1 MTDPITPERRV
12 EILAHAERYRW
23 RPYLGLE
30 AMARHIT
37 ELFDEVDRLNGEVA
51 RLEAAR
57 ERAARIAGRLEYQRD
72 EVRRQLA
79 EARAELAEREDDAP
93 SRIAAELDRDE
104 AREIARLAY
113 RLWLSPQ
120 MQQIVGKDG
129 ALACSTAEALGVD
142 ALPDWLTADHSE
154 AVR

>member
-1 MTDPITPERRV
+1 MTDPITPEYRA
-12 EILAHAERYRW
+12 EILAHAERFRW
-23 RPYLGLE
+23 RAYPGL
-30 AMARHIT
+30 ALMAQHIG
-37 ELFDEVDRLNGEVA
+37 ELFDEIDRLNGEVS
-51 RLEAAR
+51 RLEAGR

-72 EVRRQLA
+72 EVRRHLN
-79 EARAELAEREDDAP
+79 EARAELVEREDDVP

-129 ALACSTAEALGVD
+129 ELASSTAEALGVEV
-142 ALPDWLTADHSE
+142 LPDWLTVEEPAN
-154 AVR
+154 A

>member
-1 MTDPITPERRV
+1 MTDPITPECRA

-23 RPYLGLE
+23 RAYPGL
-30 AMARHIT
+30 ALMAQHIG
-37 ELFDEVDRLNGEVA
+37 ELFDEIDRLNGEVA

-57 ERAARIAGRLEYQRD
+57 ERAARIAGRLECQRD
-72 EVRRQLA
+72 EVRQRLA
-79 EARAELAEREDDAP
+79 EARAELG
-93 SRIAAELDRDE
+93 DRDE

-129 ALACSTAEALGVD
+129 ALACSTAEALGVEV
-142 ALPDWLTADHSE
+142 LPDWLTADHSG

>member
-1 MTDPITPERRV
+1 MTDPITPEYRA
-12 EILAHAERYRW
+12 EILAHAERFRW
-23 RPYLGLE
+23 RAYPGL
-30 AMARHIT
+30 ALMAQHIG
-37 ELFDEVDRLNGEVA
+37 ELFDEIDRLNGEVA

-72 EVRRQLA
+72 EVRRHLN
-79 EARAELAEREDDAP
+79 EARAELG
-93 SRIAAELDRDE
+93 DRDE

-120 MQQIVGKDG
+120 MQRIVGKDG
-129 ALACSTAEALGVD
+129 ELACSAAEALGVEE
-142 ALPDWLTADHSE
+142 LPDWLTADHSG